1 MSKIT
6 VRVELNKKIIAQK
19 KLDPTIKLES
29 IRQLIKDKIGD
40 ASFIDKDGNQ
50 LDTNDEK
57 EFTLTEILYDDN
69 ILKVKGKSDNNS
81 GIIIYLNGSNF
92 CSIKI
97 GEEECL
103 SKLRDLLS
111 EKDQTNFDFLDT
123 DGNNIDKGDEG
134 DWSIKEILKD
144 NIVNIKSLEKAK
156 NKNKPENTNTTTT
169 SSPPL
174 ENKTEALLP
183 KMKYNLSQYKKIK
196 EEDGMSFY
204 LYSDK
209 KPQSNHKLVQKY
221 YFDNYDDPNSEKEA
235 KIILFVGKTG
245 DGKTTAINA
254 FFNVMKGVRLEDSF
268 RFILIQE
275 PKKEKGQAESQTDGV
290 HIYYLKD
297 LNNKPIIILDSQGF
311 GDTRGKAFDD
321 MVIEA
326 FSFIFTQVIDH
337 INAVSFIVKSTDA
350 RLDINIQYIFNQV
363 TGLFSEDISI
373 NFFALATHATNKDMK
388 SEPAMIK
395 TLESN
400 DKFKPIKE
408 KMQKK
413 WYYSL
418 DSLSIM
424 EKEITKMSN
433 FSYNNLVELYNEK
446 VINSSPISVK
456 KCSEVL
462 TIRNDLIKQI
472 NNLHT
477 TFKDLLLEQGNLKEK
492 EKQLQKVNNQINE
505 CEQKIK
511 EEREKFKSLKGNELE
526 KAMNDLNEEISR
538 RMYKIGNRE
547 QKQQVKTLGEG
558 SSGFIYTHCEECKE
572 NCHDPCDCFHL
583 WTTRC
588 TVYPVFGSECEKCG
602 HEKSRHTRDKFRYK
616 YEYINVKVI
625 DSDEIK
631 RAKEEKER
639 RQQEISQNLNNERM
653 KKNSIERSL
662 ENLEKTIEELKV
674 TKEVNTK
681 EKETIEKKIKDSNN
695 EILIIIVRLQSA
707 SQRLNDISMRPDYH
721 KTDNEYIDSLIDK
734 YKEVYG
740 ENSEKIKELE
750 EMKKYNE
757 RFLNASK
764 LKKEEIFKLDHS
776 QLTDL
781 LKGLDM
787 V

>member
-1 MSKIT
+1 MSKQT
-6 VRVELNKKIIAQK
+6 VKVELNNKIICQK
-19 KLDPTIKLES
+19 KLDVTSKLES
-29 IRQLIKDKIGD
+29 IRQIIKDKIGD
-40 ASFIDKDGNQ
+40 ASFIDKDGNL
-50 LDTNDEK
+50 LDTNDET
-57 EFTLTEILYDDN
+57 EFTLTEILYDN

-97 GEEECL
+97 GEEECV

-111 EKDQTNFDFLDT
+111 EKGQTNFDFLDN
-123 DGNNIDKGDEG
+123 DGNIMDKGDEG
-134 DWSIKEILKD
+134 DFTIKEILKD
-144 NIVNIKSLEKAK
+144 NIVNIKSLVKAT
-156 NKNKPENTNTTTT
+156 NKNKPENTNTPTT
-169 SSPPL
+169 SSPPPL
-174 ENKTEALLP
+174 ANKTETLLP
-183 KMKYNLSQYKKIK
+183 KANYNLSQYKKIK

-221 YFDNYDDPNSEKEA
+221 FFDSYDDPNSEKEA

-297 LNNKPIIILDSQGF
+297 LNNKPLIILDSQGF

-321 MVIEA
+321 LVIEA

-373 NFFALATHATNKDMK
+373 NFFALATHATKKDMK

-400 DKFKPIKE
+400 DKFKPIRE

-424 EKEITKMSN
+424 EKEITQMSH

-446 VINSSPISVK
+446 VLNSRPISVK

-477 TFKDLLLEQGNLKEK
+477 TFKNLLLEQGNLKEK
-492 EKQLQKVNNQINE
+492 EKQLQNVNNQINK

-511 EEREKFKSLKGNELE
+511 EQREKFKSLKGSELE

-538 RMYKIGNRE
+538 RMYDIGNRE
-547 QKQQVKTLGEG
+547 QKKQIKTLGEG
-558 SSGFIYTHCEECKE
+558 TSGFEYNHCEECKE

-588 TVYPVFGSECEKCG
+588 NIYPIFGSDCEKCG
-602 HEKSRHTRDKFRYK
+602 HEKSRHTRDKYRYK

-625 DSDEIK
+625 DSEEIQ

-662 ENLEKTIEELKV
+662 ENLEKTIDELKV

-681 EKETIEKKIKDSNN
+681 EKEAIEKKIKDCNN

-740 ENSEKIKELE
+740 ENNEKIKELE

-781 LKGLDM
+781 LKTLDI
-787 V
+787 

>member
-1 MSKIT
+1 MSKLLVKI
-6 VRVELNKKIIAQK
+6 ELNQKIICSK
-19 KLDPTIKLES
+19 KLDVSSKLDS
-29 IRQLIKDKIGD
+29 IRKIIQDKIGD
-40 ASFIDKDGNQ
+40 ASFIDKDGNL
-50 LDTNDEK
+50 LDTKDETD
-57 EFTLTEILYDDN
+57 FTLEEILYDN
-69 ILKVKGKSDNNS
+69 VLKVKGQSNKDS
-81 GIIIYLNGSNF
+81 GIIIYLNGGNF

-97 GEEECL
+97 GEEELL
-103 SKLRDLLS
+103 SKLRELLS
-111 EKDQTNFDFLDT
+111 EKGQTNFDFLDV
-123 DGNNIDKGDEG
+123 DGNLVDKGDEIE
-134 DWSIKEILKD
+134 WSIKDILKD
-144 NIVNIKSLEKAK
+144 NIVNIKSLEKPT
-156 NKNKPENTNTTTT
+156 NKNTSENTNTTTT
-169 SSPPL
+169 SSPPPSAD
-174 ENKTEALLP
+174 KTETLLP
-183 KMKYNLSQYKKIK
+183 KTNYNLSQYKKIK
-196 EEDGMSFY
+196 EEEGMSFY

-221 YFDNYDDPNSEKEA
+221 YFDNYDDPNSEKDA

-254 FFNVMKGVRLEDSF
+254 FFNVMKGVKLEDSF
-268 RFILIQE
+268 RFILVEE

-297 LNNKPIIILDSQGF
+297 LNNKPLIILDSQGF
-311 GDTRGKAFDD
+311 GDTRGKSFDE

-326 FSFIFTQVIDH
+326 FCFIFTQVIDH
-337 INAVSFIVKSTDA
+337 INAVTFIVKSTDA

-373 NFFALATHATNKDMK
+373 NFFALATHATKKDMK

-400 DKFKPIKE
+400 EKFIPIRE

-413 WYYSL
+413 WYYSV
-418 DSLSIM
+418 DSLSVM
-424 EKEITKMSN
+424 EKEITQMSH

-446 VINSSPISVK
+446 VIHSRPISVK
-456 KCSEVL
+456 KCSEIL
-462 TIRNDLIKQI
+462 NIRNDLIKQI

-477 TFKDLLLEQGNLKEK
+477 TFKNLLLEQGNLKDKEK
-492 EKQLQKVNNQINE
+492 ELQNVNEQINR
-505 CEQKIK
+505 CEQNIK
-511 EEREKFKSLKGNELE
+511 EQREKFKSLKGSELE
-526 KAMNDLNEEISR
+526 KAMNDLNDEISKR
-538 RMYKIGNRE
+538 IYEIGNRE
-547 QKQQVKTLGEG
+547 QKKKIKTLGEG
-558 SSGFIYTHCEECKE
+558 TSGYEYNHCEECQE
-572 NCHDPCDCFHL
+572 NCHDPCDCIHL
-583 WTTRC
+583 FTSRC
-588 TVYPVFGSECEKCG
+588 TIYPVFGSECEKCG
-602 HEKSRHTRDKFRYK
+602 HEKSRHTRDKYRYR

-625 DSDEIK
+625 DSDEMQK
-631 RAKEEKER
+631 AKEEKLR
-639 RQQEISQNLNNERM
+639 RQEEISQNLNQERM

-662 ENLEKTIEELKV
+662 ENLEKTIDELKT
-674 TKEVNTK
+674 TKEVNQK
-681 EKETIEKKIKDSNN
+681 EKEAIEKKIKDSNN

-740 ENSEKIKELE
+740 EKSEKIKELE

-781 LKGLDM
+781 LKGLDI
-787 V
+787 